1 MEVVLRYLAGSIPH
15 CTRPMRWPPVP
26 SVDGLVRS
34 GGRSDLIRKIRK
46 TRQTRKCPK
55 EIQGFVP
62 TRAGSKSGLTSVRI
76 SKR

>member
-1 MEVVLRYLAGSIPH
+1 MHPAHAVAAGTFCRWACEV
-15 CTRPMRWPPVP
+15 W
-26 SVDGLVRS
+26 
-34 GGRSDLIRKIRK
+34 GRSDLIRKIRK